1 MLNVDCSRWNI
12 FELAVLVFQ
21 FGVVAWTGLFVF
33 TVLEYSCHFGTV
45 HFGNLEPL
53 AQIFYGWPAVTGDEL

>member
-21 FGVVAWTGLFVF
+21 FGVAARIGLFLF
-33 TVLEYSCHFGTV
+33 TVLEY
-45 HFGNLEPL
+45 
-53 AQIFYGWPAVTGDEL
+53 

>member
-21 FGVVAWTGLFVF
+21 FGVAARIGLFVF
-33 TVLEYSCHFGTV
+33 TVLEY
-45 HFGNLEPL
+45 
-53 AQIFYGWPAVTGDEL
+53 